1 MEKEERRRKIIARGT
16 DRLALITGRIQTLDP
31 EPITKCSSFTANRQD
46 RYPPPTHARS
56 SSEPVTANDEE
67 LFRDVIDRSGGDY
80 LSDTVMRHAN
90 RQDVAKGNDSE
101 SRASNLL
108 KLEQKEVATL
118 ISDNVNLHEKLFS
131 FYLGSIT
138 LKEINFGIIS
148 SEDTRVMCSVAIA
161 ILVVLSHVTLPHDVA
176 KPKSLIAYRPIFVVL
191 LTDMFILAA
200 KLAPYA
206 QIRKEDKEPQVEE
219 NGGVE
224 NWGGAVQLLEMGVV
238 LHQTVRAL
246 FIDFSFYLVT
256 VVCGLSLI

>member
-31 EPITKCSSFTANRQD
+31 EPITKCSSFTASRQD
-46 RYPPPTHARS
+46 RYPPAQHARS
-56 SSEPVTANDEE
+56 SSEPVAANDEE
-67 LFRDVIDRSGGDY
+67 LFRYVDRNGEDDAF
-80 LSDTVMRHAN
+80 DTVMRHGN

-118 ISDNVNLHEKLFS
+118 SSDNVNLHEKLFS

-148 SEDTRVMCSVAIA
+148 SEDTRVMCSMAIA
-161 ILVVLSHVTLPHDVA
+161 ILVVLSNVTLPHDVA

-224 NWGGAVQLLEMGVV
+224 NWGGAVQLLEIGVV

-246 FIDFSFYLVT
+246 FIDFSFYLVV